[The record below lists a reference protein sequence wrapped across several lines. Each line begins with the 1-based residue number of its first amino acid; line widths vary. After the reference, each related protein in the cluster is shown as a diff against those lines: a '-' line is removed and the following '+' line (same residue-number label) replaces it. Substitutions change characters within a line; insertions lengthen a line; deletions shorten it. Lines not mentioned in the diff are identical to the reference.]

1 LIIGYLGGVDLVAR
15 DGDEVRAERL
25 GPKRQLEKAL
35 HGVGMEQRQ
44 RTFAARG
51 ADHVADGHDRAGLV
65 IDHHHGHQ
73 KANTH
78 KDNK

>member
-1 LIIGYLGGVDLVAR
+1 MRG
-15 DGDEVRAERL
+15 DGDHVRAERFGAEWNL
-25 GPKRQLEKAL
+25 QKAL